1 MNIYKITNIET
12 GLSYIG
18 KDQRD
23 CEYYMG
29 SGLLLWN
36 SYRKRFGREDLDDSK
51 KSHHKWVYEQNKILG
66 YYEKTIYS
74 YLYASHHGTGN
85 GCRTGMLFCGDRRK
99 EPRKGNSLCRHRHRL
114 RN

>member
-51 KSHHKWVYEQNKILG
+51 KI
-66 YYEKTIYS
+66 T
-74 YLYASHHGTGN
+74 
-85 GCRTGMLFCGDRRK
+85 
-99 EPRKGNSLCRHRHRL
+99 P
-114 RN
+114 

>member
-29 SGLLLWN
+29 KNTN
-36 SYRKRFGREDLDDSK
+36 SDQISND
-51 KSHHKWVYEQNKILG
+51 
-66 YYEKTIYS
+66 
-74 YLYASHHGTGN
+74 
-85 GCRTGMLFCGDRRK
+85 
-99 EPRKGNSLCRHRHRL
+99 
-114 RN
+114 